1 MTLTEDRASSVPPT
15 GDPAVDLPA
24 RATVLVDLLRSN
36 AQRADAERRVPEE
49 NIQALAD
56 AGLFRIATP
65 RRLGGH
71 EADFRTFLSVSSI
84 LGQACGSTAWATT
97 LINVCGWLLGVYP
110 EQAQRDV
117 LEADPDAR
125 ICGVV
130 APSSSSR
137 AVDGG
142 LVVTGQWGFASGCL
156 HSQWAMLGVPVVDE
170 SGQQIDQGLALIPMS
185 DLSIKDTWYVAGMR
199 GTGSNT
205 LIAEDVFVP
214 SHRILSVTKAIGGQ
228 YGTEHTDEALY
239 RSAFVPVLSLVLVG
253 PQLGLAK
260 GALNDVKASLAK
272 GKGISYTFYEKAT
285 DAGSTQI
292 NIAEAASLIDTAE
305 LHMFR
310 GADDIDRAARSGQY
324 MDPLNRARVR
334 MDVGVVARRAREAM
348 DLLLSVQGAGSF
360 AEVNPLQIKWR
371 DLETGSRHAVV
382 NPSIASEA
390 YGRALLGVEEQ
401 VTPLI

>member
-1 MTLTEDRASSVPPT
+1 MTLTDDRTSSAFT
-15 GDPAVDLPA
+15 ADAAADLPA
-24 RATVLVDLLRSN
+24 RAAALLPLLRSN

-65 RRLGGH
+65 RRLGGF
-71 EADFRTFLSVSSI
+71 EADFRTFLSVSST

-130 APSSSSR
+130 APSATTQ

-142 LVVTGQWGFASGCL
+142 LTVTGQWGFASGCL

-170 SGQQIDQGLALIPMS
+170 RGEQIDQGLALIPMS
-185 DLSIKDTWYVAGMR
+185 DLTIKDTWYVAGMR

-205 LIAEDVFVP
+205 LIAENVFVP
-214 SHRILSVTKAIGGQ
+214 SHRILSVSKAIGGD
-228 YGTEHTDEALY
+228 YATEHTDEALY

-285 DAGSTQI
+285 DSGSTQI
-292 NIAEAASLIDTAE
+292 NAAEAASLIDTAE
-305 LHMFR
+305 LHCFR
-310 GADDIDRAARSGQY
+310 AADDIDRATRSGHY

-348 DLLLSVQGAGSF
+348 DLLLSIQGAGSF
-360 AEVNPLQIKWR
+360 AEVNTLQIKWR

-382 NPSIASEA
+382 NPAIASEA

>member
-1 MTLTEDRASSVPPT
+1 MTLTDDRTSSALT
-15 GDPAVDLPA
+15 NDTTADLPA
-24 RATVLVDLLRSN
+24 RAAALLPLLRSN

-65 RRLGGH
+65 RRLGGF
-71 EADFRTFLSVSSI
+71 EADFRTFLSVSST

-130 APSSSSR
+130 APSATTQ

-142 LVVTGQWGFASGCL
+142 LTVTGQWGFASGCL

-170 SGQQIDQGLALIPMS
+170 RGEQIDQGLALIPMS
-185 DLSIKDTWYVAGMR
+185 DLTIKDTWYVAGMR

-205 LIAEDVFVP
+205 LIAENVFVP
-214 SHRILSVTKAIGGQ
+214 SHRILSVSKAIGGD

-239 RSAFVPVLSLVLVG
+239 RSAFVPALSLVLVG
-253 PQLGLAK
+253 PQLGLVK

-285 DAGSTQI
+285 DSGSTQI
-292 NIAEAASLIDTAE
+292 NAAEAASLIDTAE
-305 LHMFR
+305 LHCFR
-310 GADDIDRAARSGQY
+310 AADDIDRATRSGQY

-348 DLLLSVQGAGSF
+348 DLLLSIQGAGSF
-360 AEVNPLQIKWR
+360 AEVNALQIKWR

-382 NPSIASEA
+382 NPAIASEA